1 MCNLKL
7 AQQEFATNV
16 RGDRDGS
23 FAFKMDTMN
32 IAHVGKN

>member
-1 MCNLKL
+1 MYSEIGTASACHKCK
-7 AQQEFATNV
+7 
-16 RGDRDGS
+16 GDRDGS